1 MGIDSILRRVVRN
14 EAIRIDPPEIYNWR
28 IVALA
33 GAVSKTPYSI
43 PEEKIQLT
51 SSRHVLPVHSSE

>member
-1 MGIDSILRRVVRN
+1 MGIDSILRRVIRN

-33 GAVSKTPYSI
+33 GAVSAND
-43 PEEKIQLT
+43 
-51 SSRHVLPVHSSE
+51 SEFPKRQFN